1 MSFELIR
8 IGEFGSAELAG
19 IGAFAGVHAEMP
31 TKVSHL
37 HEMAVTMCALVR
49 LLPRV
54 EPHVCLQVVIAGESL
69 FTHTTA
75 ERLLA
80 CMGSLV
86 ILEHVFVPEGTV
98 TRLTGKCLLAP
109 RYCVP
114 HVATAAL
121 YHFRRRR

>member
-8 IGEFGSAELAG
+8 IGEFGSAEFAG
-19 IGAFAGVHAEMP
+19 IRAFTSVHTEMP
-31 TKVSHL
+31 TKVGHL
-37 HEMAVTMCALVR
+37 HEMAVTMCAFVR

-54 EPHVCLQVVIAGESL
+54 EPHVRLQVVIAGESL

-80 CMGSLV
+80 CVGSLV
-86 ILEHVFVPEGTV
+86 ILQHVFVSEGTM

-114 HVATAAL
+114 HVATAAF
-121 YHFRRRR
+121 YQFRRRR